1 MATERTPD
9 EIRNEAMADFTF
21 EAPVKYD
28 KGQSEHGG
36 NLDSVGVLEL
46 IRRSK
51 EEVIDQWFYLCSA
64 EEAYI
69 MEREV
74 IESTRAF
81 DLATGSTLSVKEQLN
96 KMFVKRKK
104 K

>member
-1 MATERTPD
+1 MTERTPD

-28 KGQSEHGG
+28 KGQLEHGG
-36 NLDSVGVLEL
+36 NLDGVGVLEL

-64 EEAYI
+64 EEAYLK
-69 MEREV
+69 EREAAPPS
-74 IESTRAF
+74 I
-81 DLATGSTLSVKEQLN
+81 KEQLN
-96 KMFVKRKK
+96 KMFVKGKK